1 MGPHMHCS
9 ALLLANWRPN
19 HSREPQRPPRSR
31 NLVNLDISK
40 AATRMV
46 TAHVQPDRD
55 PAEVRQ
61 SAAARQHM
69 QCGERDLCH
78 AGSRFEGIA
87 DVRHPHGRTEYG
99 RLCRRCAGAQ
109 AAPRGGAGMQPTKA
123 TRAGTFMRASEMER
137 GGREGRCLRSWGG
150 FPWGIWWPMM
160 VVMLCDEVEGEG
172 ELIGMS
178 GLGDCWVGGRCAQA
192 KGGGAMPTRASRN
205 GLAAATASVEMGKK
219 STLHAL
225 TNGRLREMAADGPPR
240 LAAEDPLPHGQPSHV
255 QRVDHRSR
263 SGARRRGA
271 PARRSPACPRPRLRT
286 VSQTG

>member
-123 TRAGTFMRASEMER
+123 TIAELCAARAGRKWNFEQFKGHEP
-137 GGREGRCLRSWGG
+137 REDV
-150 FPWGIWWPMM
+150 PMQ
-160 VVMLCDEVEGEG
+160 L
-172 ELIGMS
+172 
-178 GLGDCWVGGRCAQA
+178 
-192 KGGGAMPTRASRN
+192 ASRSHAKPCPWR
-205 GLAAATASVEMGKK
+205 GERAAQSSRK
-219 STLHAL
+219 
-225 TNGRLREMAADGPPR
+225 TN
-240 LAAEDPLPHGQPSHV
+240 PHTDS
-255 QRVDHRSR
+255 
-263 SGARRRGA
+263 
-271 PARRSPACPRPRLRT
+271 RPR
-286 VSQTG
+286 G